1 MGLAQGMATVTPT
14 DYSGC
19 GPLGNRAGHCGCL
32 VDGDRTVLAAFP
44 VIGLLQRV
52 QRAHVD
58 VHGERIAE
66 IGRGLLVL
74 VGVQQGDSEV
84 EAGRLL
90 ERLLGYRVFVDADGK
105 MNLSIVQAGGA
116 LLLVPQ
122 FTLAADT
129 RSGMRPGF
137 STAAD
142 PAEGQRLYDYLLQ
155 QAQRQSIEVEVGQ
168 FGADMQVSLINDGP
182 VTFWLEVKPQR

>member
-1 MGLAQGMATVTPT
+1 M
-14 DYSGC
+14 
-19 GPLGNRAGHCGCL
+19 
-32 VDGDRTVLAAFP
+32 
-44 VIGLLQRV
+44 IGLLQRV
-52 QRAHVD
+52 QRAHVE
-58 VHGERIAE
+58 VHGKRVAD

-90 ERLLGYRVFVDADGK
+90 ERLLGYRVFADAGGK
-105 MNLSIVQAGGA
+105 MNLNIGQAGGA
-116 LLLVPQ
+116 MLLVPQ

-142 PAEGQRLYDYLLQ
+142 PADGRRLYEYLLQ
-155 QAQRQSIEVEVGQ
+155 QAQQHSLVVAGGR
-168 FGADMQVSLINDGP
+168 FGADMQVSLVNDGP